1 MKANLPQLLTSLFLI
16 IQTSVVFSQYNNPI
30 APSVGTTSKFLLF
43 TSLGAVTNAGSTS
56 IYAGN
61 VGTNSGAFTGFES
74 LQTQPFALFNAT
86 PETAQCATDLG
97 ALYTDLNSRLAD
109 IETTGGYGSTITTL
123 TQGIYNT
130 GGAISVN
137 GTLTLDGQNNPNSR
151 FIIRSGGAF
160 TMGAGSKIILI
171 NGTQAQNVF
180 WIITGAV
187 SLAANS
193 EAKGIFISSAAISL
207 GANCT
212 LEGGVLT
219 TAGTIT
225 TLDGMSLATPSML
238 LKENQSINSGAT
250 PADLVLI
257 RNNNPILKWQSA
269 TDSNFTSP
277 TDINHYLGT
286 LGGFCI
292 GPLTS
297 TTYYRVAVLIDGSTV
312 YSNTV
317 KIDIVVPPTM
327 EGPASSF
334 ALFTTAGAIANT
346 GISTN
351 MANIGTNAGVIT
363 GQFTNMS
370 LLHVQDA
377 LTTACANFILPLFN
391 SLKNIPTTST
401 HPAALGAGETLQPG
415 VYKIA
420 SAATLGG
427 ILTLDGQGLSNS
439 VFIFKITGALAMA
452 AHSQI
457 IVTNGAI
464 TSNIFWVIDGALEV
478 GASSDVKG
486 NFICLAGA
494 IALGNNTIAEGRFL
508 TIAGA
513 ITLENAT
520 LSIPIIPIASS
531 NQVICSGAQ
540 PNALTLTGNV
550 TTVVQ
555 WQKSTDLVFSNPTD
569 IPNTTA
575 SLTGAEMGNV
585 SATTYFRAVVTIGS
599 KTLNSTIVT
608 IAINQATIP
617 GIISSNQEFCS
628 ASQPADL
635 ILEGNCGS
643 VVKWQSALDSDF
655 TTPIDIE
662 NTTNTL
668 SGIAIG
674 TVTVTTFYRA
684 VVQNCT
690 CCPIGYATPAE
701 ISIATPTTWN
711 GTSWNNG
718 PPNST
723 RSAIFS
729 GNYTA
734 SENIDACSITINNGA
749 VVTINTG
756 ATMTATNEL
765 NISGGSLTFENNA
778 SLIQINDGIINSG
791 NVTYKRQSTPVRNS
805 DYTYWSSPVAG
816 QILSA
821 AFPNSPLNTIY
832 SFDAFS
838 TPEDYIR
845 VTPSSSMGI
854 GKGYIVQGPQT
865 NSSFPASTYETNFFG
880 IPNNGII
887 ETPIGPRDS
896 SNLIGNPYPSAIDA
910 DQFLALNSALLDGT
924 IYFWTHSTAIQL
936 ASQISNPG
944 SGAYAYT
951 SDDYASY
958 NLLGGVA
965 VFAGGIPTGKIAA
978 GQSFFAISDAP
989 GNAIF
994 NNNMRTDSNN
1004 NVLDNTQFFKM
1015 TQDKTKVIKTLEKSR
1030 VWLNFTNVQGIF
1042 KQALV
1047 GYVTGATN
1055 LFDDN
1060 FDGESFDGHEFVDFY
1075 SINSN
1080 KNLSIQGR
1088 TLPFDKNDEVI
1099 LGFRTTVA
1107 GTFKI
1112 SIDHVD
1118 GFLQSQEVFIKDKV
1132 LQTIFNL
1139 KNGDYTFTT
1148 TEGVFNDRFV
1158 LLYSNKSLGTND
1170 ITTTQSSVLV
1180 SHKSKQININSAVE
1194 PIDKVYIYD
1203 LAGRQIYQ
1211 KDNINTNTFSIL
1223 ELDLSHQP
1231 LFVKTILQS
1240 DKVVTTKILF

>member
-1 MKANLPQLLTSLFLI
+1 MKVNLLQLLTSLFLI
-16 IQTSVVFSQYNNPI
+16 IQSSTVFSQYNNPT
-30 APSVGTTSKFLLF
+30 APVVGTTNKFLLF

-74 LQTQPFALFNAT
+74 LQTQPFALFNST

-97 ALYTDLNSRLAD
+97 ALYNDLNSRLAD

-160 TMGAGSKIILI
+160 TMGAGSKIILT

-219 TAGTIT
+219 TAGAIT

-238 LKENQSINSGAT
+238 LKENQSIDSGAT

-269 TDSNFTSP
+269 TDSNFTNP

-297 TTYYRVAVLIDGSTV
+297 TTYYRVAVLIDGSTS

-334 ALFTTAGAIANT
+334 ALFTTKGAITNT

-351 MANIGTNAGVIT
+351 TANIGTNAGAIN
-363 GQFTNMS
+363 GEFTNMS
-370 LLHVQDA
+370 LLHRQDA

-391 SLKNIPTTST
+391 SLKNIPTTSN
-401 HPAALGAGETLQPG
+401 HPAAIGAGETLEPG
-415 VYKIA
+415 VYQIA

-427 ILTLDGQGLSNS
+427 ILTLNGKGLSNS

-464 TSNIFWVIDGALEV
+464 TSNVFWVIDGALDV

-513 ITLENAT
+513 ITLENVT

-531 NQVICSGAQ
+531 NQVICSGVQ

-550 TTVVQ
+550 TTVVK
-555 WQKSTDLVFSNPTD
+555 WQKSTDLVFSNPND

-575 SLTGAEMGNV
+575 SLSGAEMGNLSV
-585 SATTYFRAVVTIGS
+585 TTYFRAVVTIGD

-628 ASQPADL
+628 ASQPAVL
-635 ILEGNCGS
+635 ILEGNCGL

-655 TTPIDIE
+655 TIPTDIV

-668 SGIAIG
+668 SQTAMGS
-674 TVTVTTFYRA
+674 VSVTTFYRA

-690 CCPIGYATPAE
+690 CCPIGYATPAK

-718 PPNST
+718 PPNNT
-723 RSAIFS
+723 KSAVIS

-756 ATMTATNEL
+756 ATMTTTNEL
-765 NISGGSLTFENNA
+765 NILRGSLTFENNA
-778 SLIQINDGIINSG
+778 SLIQINDGIVNSG
-791 NVTYKRQSTPVRNS
+791 NITYKRQSTPVRDS

-832 SFDAFS
+832 SFNAFS

-845 VTPSSSMGI
+845 AAPSSSMGI
-854 GKGYIVQGPQT
+854 GKGYIVQGPKT
-865 NSSFPASTYETNFFG
+865 NSNFPASTYETNFFG
-880 IPNNGII
+880 IPNTGILEI
-887 ETPIGPRDS
+887 PIGPRDS

-910 DQFLALNSALLDGT
+910 DKFLALNKPLLDGT

-936 ASQISNPG
+936 SSQILNPG
-944 SGAYAYT
+944 SGAFAYT

-989 GNAIF
+989 GNAVF
-994 NNNMRTDSNN
+994 NNNMRIDNNN
-1004 NVLDNTQFFKM
+1004 NVLDNSQFFKT
-1015 TQDKTKVIKTLEKSR
+1015 TQDKTTKIKTLEKLR
-1030 VWLNFTNVQGIF
+1030 VWLNLTNTQGSF
-1042 KQALV
+1042 KQTLV
-1047 GYVTGATN
+1047 GYATGATN
-1055 LFDDN
+1055 SFDSN
-1060 FDGESFDGHEFVDFY
+1060 FDGESFDGNEFVDFY
-1075 SINSN
+1075 SVNSN
-1080 KNLSIQGR
+1080 KNLAIQGR
-1088 TLPFDKNDEVI
+1088 ALPFDKNDEVI
-1099 LGFRTTVA
+1099 LGFRTTVD

-1118 GFLQSQEVFIKDKV
+1118 GFLQSQEVLIKDK
-1132 LQTIFNL
+1132 LTQTIFDL
-1139 KNGDYTFTT
+1139 KNGDYAFKTT
-1148 TEGVFNDRFV
+1148 AGVFNDRFI
-1158 LLYSNKSLGTND
+1158 LLYSNKSLVTND
-1170 ITTTQSSVLV
+1170 LTTTQSSVLV

-1194 PIDKVYIYD
+1194 LIDKVFIYD
-1203 LAGRQIYQ
+1203 VLGRQIYQ
-1211 KDNINTNTFSIL
+1211 KKNINSTKLSIL
-1223 ELDLSHQP
+1223 ELDSSLQP